1 MGRTKAQLEAREDRR
16 RKANAVIWAMSAHGR
31 RFFYSERTGRTAHFI
46 FDERG
51 RLRFIDD
58 YTGTAIHVNAKYW
71 RHGFTHGGTCRSI
84 VVMLAEYITH
94 NRPVR
99 RGHFGPWAAWRDE
112 DVWGYGTEA
121 MNKVRSDIEASGV
134 YDSEAVSA

>member
-51 RLRFIDD
+51 RLRFVDD
-58 YTGTAIHVNAKYW
+58 YSGKAIHVNAKHW
-71 RHGFTHGGTCRSI
+71 KHGFTHGGTCRNI
-84 VVMLAEYITH
+84 VVELAAYITH
-94 NRPVR
+94 NRPV
-99 RGHFGPWAAWRDE
+99 WAGLFMTRPE
-112 DVWGYGTEA
+112 YLGGDVWGYGEEA
-121 MNKVRSDIEASGV
+121 MTRVIGDIIASGI
-134 YDSEAVSA
+134 YDGVPA